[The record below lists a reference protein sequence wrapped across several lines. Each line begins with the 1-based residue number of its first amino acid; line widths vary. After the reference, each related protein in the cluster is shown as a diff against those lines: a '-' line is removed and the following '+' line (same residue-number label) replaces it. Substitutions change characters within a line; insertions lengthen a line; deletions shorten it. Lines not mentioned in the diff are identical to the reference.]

1 MKKLRQSGGYRTLAS
16 FQTTTIIYD
25 ATVWFCERFLDSR
38 SRTVDQ
44 MIQAAR
50 SGRQNIAEGS
60 RASATST
67 ESELK
72 LTNVARSSLE
82 ELLLDFEDYLRQ
94 KRFKLWD
101 RDSDESKQVRLKATG
116 HPELVSFTD
125 SDRWD
130 LYSPWLENESPEV
143 RANAIICLIH
153 QANFLLDQQVRSLE
167 RDFIQNGGYREQL
180 HVARLEHR
188 AEQLGDDSP
197 KCPACGGLMSIRTA
211 RSGKR
216 SGSQFWGCAKYPT
229 CTGTVPID

>member
-16 FQTTTIIYD
+16 LQTTTIIYD
-25 ATVWFCERFLDSR
+25 DTVRFCERFLDAR

-44 MIQAAR
+44 MIH
-50 SGRQNIAEGS
+50 
-60 RASATST
+60 
-67 ESELK
+67 
-72 LTNVARSSLE
+72 VARSSLE

-94 KRFKLWD
+94 KRLKLWD
-101 RDSDESKQVRLKATG
+101 RDCDESKQVRLKATG
-116 HPELVSFTD
+116 HPEPVSLTD

-229 CTGTVPID
+229 RTGTVPID

>member
-1 MKKLRQSGGYRTLAS
+1 MKKLRQSVDYRTLAAI
-16 FQTTTIIYD
+16 QTTTIIYD
-25 ATVWFCERFLDSR
+25 TAVRFCERFLD
-38 SRTVDQ
+38 
-44 MIQAAR
+44 A
-50 SGRQNIAEGS
+50 
-60 RASATST
+60 RASKNYCWISKTTS
-67 ESELK
+67 
-72 LTNVARSSLE
+72 N
-82 ELLLDFEDYLRQ
+82 
-94 KRFKLWD
+94 
-101 RDSDESKQVRLKATG
+101 QVRLKATG
-116 HPELVSFTD
+116 HPELVSLTD

-216 SGSQFWGCAKYPT
+216 SGSQFWGCAKHPT